1 MAKNWKR
8 ALVTGASSGIGREIA
23 RQLAAAG
30 TDLVVVAR
38 DTDRLNQLA
47 AELSNVTV
55 EVLTADLSTAD
66 GLASIEERVAADDQ
80 PIDLLVNNAGFGF
93 SGSFP
98 DLDIEKESAV
108 VQVNVVA
115 VHRLCHA
122 AARAMKARGSG
133 TILNISSMAS
143 YLVSAE
149 SATYTATKH
158 FVTAFSESLHL
169 DMKPHGVTVTAA
181 CPGFTR
187 TEFQERAGVPIE
199 GIPDALW
206 QDAADCAAES
216 LAAAAKG
223 RAKVVTGTLNKGG
236 AALAKGLPGAVLRKV
251 MSMAPT
257 GHES

>member
-1 MAKNWKR
+1 MATSWNR

-38 DTDRLNQLA
+38 NTDRLKALA
-47 AELSNVTV
+47 EELSNVTV
-55 EVLTADLSTAD
+55 EILTVDLGSAS
-66 GLASIEERVAADDQ
+66 GLAAVEERVASDTD

-93 SGSFP
+93 SGSFT

-108 VQVNVVA
+108 VRVNVVA

-122 AARAMKARGSG
+122 AAGAMKARGSG

-143 YLVSAE
+143 YLVSAD

-158 FVTAFSESLHL
+158 FVTAFSESLQMDL
-169 DMKPHGVTVTAA
+169 KPHGVSVTVSL
-181 CPGFTR
+181 PGFTR
-187 TEFQERAGVPIE
+187 TEFQDRAGVPVH

-206 QDAADCAAES
+206 QEASACAAES

-223 RAKVVTGTLNKGG
+223 RVKVVTGTVNKGG
-236 AALAKGLPGAVLRKV
+236 AALAKGLPSAALRKII
-251 MSMAPT
+251 SLAPT
-257 GHES
+257 GHEE